1 MVYKCRQTCTL
12 DLALNYSFFM
22 HNLIMILPIQ
32 GCNMYHT
39 VAVKTNRMI
48 SGRCTCFQAS
58 LLAGLVLWVRG
69 CGWPEIWRQSRPQQ
83 QLRWIVVA
91 AAVAAVEVRP
101 EVPTWP
107 QSAVNSWPDHNNLKL
122 LRDVLQD
129 LGIAKKGGGV
139 GPLLRL
145 VWCIWHSVQRST

>member
-1 MVYKCRQTCTL
+1 
-12 DLALNYSFFM
+12 
-22 HNLIMILPIQ
+22 MILPIQ
-32 GCNMYHT
+32 GCNMYHR

-48 SGRCTCFQAS
+48 CGRCTCFQAS

-91 AAVAAVEVRP
+91 AAVAAVEVGP

-129 LGIAKKGGGV
+129 LGIAKKGGGGSDPCQDWFGGFDIV
-139 GPLLRL
+139 YRGQPK
-145 VWCIWHSVQRST
+145 VVMDPQKW